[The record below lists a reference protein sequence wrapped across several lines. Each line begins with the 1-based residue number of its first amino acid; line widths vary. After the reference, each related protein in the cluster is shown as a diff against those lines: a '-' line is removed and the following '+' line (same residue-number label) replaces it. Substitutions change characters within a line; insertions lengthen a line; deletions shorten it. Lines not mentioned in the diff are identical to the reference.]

1 MPAHL
6 ITNKPLNKKM
16 NKRITLVIMILAW
29 TSATV
34 FAQENKR
41 QVLAE
46 ELLTTMDMQNSIEQ
60 SFAKVK
66 QMLPQQMK
74 NMQQAMGTTNVPE
87 SVSAQ
92 SAKIFD
98 MVAAELSWNKM
109 KADYIALYAETLSE
123 QELRDLIAFYKTP
136 TGQSFVKKQPELMQR
151 AMEINQKLMI
161 KLMPRIQAI
170 TQESLMPAATK

>member
-1 MPAHL
+1 MNTKVTIL
-6 ITNKPLNKKM
+6 I
-16 NKRITLVIMILAW
+16 ITLAW
-29 TSATV
+29 STLPV
-34 FAQENKR
+34 FAQENTR
-41 QVLAE
+41 QALAE
-46 ELLTTMDMQNSIEQ
+46 ELLTAMDMQNSIEQ

-74 NMQQAMGTTNVPE
+74 NMQQTMGTTNVPE

-92 SAKIFD
+92 TTKIFD
-98 MVAAELSWNKM
+98 MVAAELSWSKM
-109 KADYIALYAETLSE
+109 KADYITLYAETLSE

-170 TQESLMPAATK
+170 TQESLMPADTK

>member
-1 MPAHL
+1 
-6 ITNKPLNKKM
+6 M
-16 NKRITLVIMILAW
+16 NKTVSTLIITLAWSTLA
-29 TSATV
+29 V

-41 QVLAE
+41 QALAE
-46 ELLTTMDMQNSIEQ
+46 ELLTIMDMQSSIEQ

-74 NMQQAMGTTNVPE
+74 SMQQAMGTTNVPE

-92 SAKIFD
+92 TTKIFD
-98 MVAAELSWNKM
+98 LVAEELSWNKM
-109 KADYIALYAETLSE
+109 KADYVALYAETLNE

-161 KLMPRIQAI
+161 KIMPKIQAI
-170 TQESLMPAATK
+170 TQESLIPTTTK

>member
-1 MPAHL
+1 
-6 ITNKPLNKKM
+6 M
-16 NKRITLVIMILAW
+16 NKTVSTLIITLAWSTLA
-29 TSATV
+29 V

-41 QVLAE
+41 QALAE
-46 ELLTTMDMQNSIEQ
+46 ELLTIMDMQSSIEQ

-74 NMQQAMGTTNVPE
+74 SMQQAMGTTNVPE

-92 SAKIFD
+92 TTKIFD
-98 MVAAELSWNKM
+98 LVAEELSWNKM
-109 KADYIALYAETLSE
+109 KAEYVALYAETLNE

-161 KLMPRIQAI
+161 KIMPKIQAI
-170 TQESLMPAATK
+170 TQESLIPTTTK

>member
-1 MPAHL
+1 
-6 ITNKPLNKKM
+6 M
-16 NKRITLVIMILAW
+16 NKTVSTLIITLAWSTLA
-29 TSATV
+29 V

-41 QVLAE
+41 QALAE
-46 ELLTTMDMQNSIEQ
+46 ELLTIMDMQSSIEQ

-74 NMQQAMGTTNVPE
+74 SMQQAMGTTNVPE

-92 SAKIFD
+92 TTKIFD
-98 MVAAELSWNKM
+98 LVAEELSWNKM
-109 KADYIALYAETLSE
+109 KAEYVALYAETLNE

-161 KLMPRIQAI
+161 KIMPRIQAI
-170 TQESLMPAATK
+170 TQESLIPTTTK

>member
-1 MPAHL
+1 
-6 ITNKPLNKKM
+6 M
-16 NKRITLVIMILAW
+16 NKTVSTLIITLVWSTLA
-29 TSATV
+29 V

-41 QVLAE
+41 QALAE
-46 ELLTTMDMQNSIEQ
+46 ELLTSMDMQSSIEQ

-74 NMQQAMGTTNVPE
+74 SMQQAMGTTNVPE

-92 SAKIFD
+92 TAKIFD
-98 MVAAELSWNKM
+98 MVAEELSWNKM
-109 KADYIALYAETLSE
+109 KADYVALYAETLSE

-161 KLMPRIQAI
+161 KIMPRIQAI
-170 TQESLMPAATK
+170 TQESLKPAATK